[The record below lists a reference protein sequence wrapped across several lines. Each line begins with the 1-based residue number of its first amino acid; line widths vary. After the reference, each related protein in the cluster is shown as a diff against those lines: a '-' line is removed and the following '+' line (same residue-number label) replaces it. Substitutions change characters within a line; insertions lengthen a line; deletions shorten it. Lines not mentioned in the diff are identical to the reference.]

1 MTHWLIRISASIDAL
16 NERLG
21 RMIAWLVLGMVIIT
35 FAVVVMRYGFDFGR
49 IAIQETVTYF
59 HAIAFMLA
67 IAYTFKEDAHVRVDI
82 FYGRMSE
89 RGQAWVN
96 LLGSIFLL
104 MPFCV
109 YLLMTSS
116 GYTLRSWQLLEG
128 SAEAGGLPL
137 VFILK
142 TLIPSMA
149 ILLLLQAIATVC
161 KALIILQ
168 GDS

>member
-1 MTHWLIRISASIDAL
+1 MTLWLTRISTTINAL
-16 NERLG
+16 NEWLG
-21 RMIAWLVLGMVIIT
+21 RMVAWLALGMVVVT

-82 FYGRMSE
+82 FYGRMSQ

-96 LLGSIFLL
+96 LLGSILLL
-104 MPFCV
+104 MPFCI
-109 YLLMTSS
+109 YLLIASS
-116 GYTLRSWQLLEG
+116 GYALQSWQLLEG

-142 TLIPSMA
+142 TLIPAMA

-161 KALIILQ
+161 NSLVTLR
-168 GDS
+168 GGS